1 MSAGAAS
8 GAVSSTPGATPAKR
22 GTRRFRQQD
31 WLALG
36 LAELTRQGAA
46 GLTIEHLCAMAD
58 RTRGS
63 FYHHFA
69 DHDAFI
75 RALMGHWR
83 AVHTDAVI
91 TAVEAAPPDDR
102 PQSLHTLASHLDHRL
117 DIAVR
122 RLAATHPIAAD
133 MVRRVDE
140 ARIAFVAALYRAQG
154 RDRPERAETFA
165 RLEYALFVGS
175 QVLWPDAEPAS
186 LLEIKALFADLVRT
200 ADRERL
206 STGPEASAGDSP
218 RGRTALRPGSGGPW
232 PRR

>member
-1 MSAGAAS
+1 MTGAAVSAGAKPA
-8 GAVSSTPGATPAKR
+8 GA
-22 GTRRFRQQD
+22 RFRRDD

-36 LAELTRQGAA
+36 LAQLTQHGAA
-46 GLTIEHLCAMAD
+46 GLTVEHLCATAD

-63 FYHHFA
+63 FYHHFT
-69 DHDAFI
+69 DHDAFV
-75 RALMGHWR
+75 RALMERWK

-91 TAVEAAPPDDR
+91 AGVEAAPAAEQPR
-102 PQSLHTLASHLDHRL
+102 SLHSLASQLDHRL

-122 RLAATHPIAAD
+122 RLAATHPIAAE
-133 MVRRVDE
+133 MVREVDD

-175 QVLWPDAEPAS
+175 QVLWPDASPAS

-200 ADRERL
+200 SER
-206 STGPEASAGDSP
+206 
-218 RGRTALRPGSGGPW
+218 
-232 PRR
+232 